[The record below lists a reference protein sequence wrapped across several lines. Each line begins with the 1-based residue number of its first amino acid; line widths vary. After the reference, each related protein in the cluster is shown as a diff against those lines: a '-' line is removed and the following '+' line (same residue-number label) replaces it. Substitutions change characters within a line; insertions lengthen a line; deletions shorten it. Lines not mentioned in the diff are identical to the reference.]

1 MRPTSTCHPPACPF
15 PAVVSGDVNRL
26 HSDHFIGLV
35 KKASVGPLVTASLY
49 KYREGAAGGMGKGKA
64 GETQQG
70 AEKKDLDLA
79 IKAMVKK

>member
-1 MRPTSTCHPPACPF
+1 M
-15 PAVVSGDVNRL
+15 
-26 HSDHFIGLV
+26 

-49 KYREGAAGGMGKGKA
+49 KYREGAAGWMGKGKA

>member
-1 MRPTSTCHPPACPF
+1 M
-15 PAVVSGDVNRL
+15 
-26 HSDHFIGLV
+26 
-35 KKASVGPLVTASLY
+35 GPLVTASLY

-70 AEKKDLDLA
+70 AGKKDLDLA